1 MARKL
6 IVEVAADISQLIK
19 GLRAGEHATE
29 TFAKEVT
36 VDSRA
41 MAQAQVAA
49 AIKTTDALRAEVAAY
64 REVAAAAA
72 AGSKEQVAAAQLA
85 VSSQRR
91 LDASLAGTAGSARR
105 THGESRKLGR
115 ELEHVTRGAISGSG
129 AIHGFG
135 RSLAFASGGFVA
147 FEGATRFLSE
157 SIDAAREAAVA
168 QRSLAAQMRAA
179 GQSFDANRDRIEK
192 VALSYGKF
200 GFQNDQVVQSL
211 TVLERGTGSI
221 NKAISLQGLT
231 ADIARAKNLGL
242 ASAAGVVAK
251 VFGGQETALRRAV
264 PGLEKNAH
272 GWDLIRLAQAKMA
285 GQAAANATVA
295 ERFAAT
301 LHDTEEIVGTALLP
315 TLNKYL
321 TSLSQWLD
329 KMNRSG
335 ELQRDVEKAS
345 HALSEAIGV
354 LKDAM
359 DALNF
364 ATGSTRSTLK
374 LLFEA
379 FVLFKT
385 VKLVTAFADMAANIG
400 LIGRNAETAT
410 GKVAGLNA
418 EMGKQPPG
426 GGFLAGGGAG
436 LLLSIPLVLEQLKNE
451 REATKKATEQLGK
464 AGGGQRIFGDTFQ
477 GHKAGSPAFLSTAGV
492 FKGQTVAVR
501 TIDGQTWV
509 IPVAALKAMMGKAGE
524 VKPEPDTGFRAADL
538 SDPTAPRQLKIT
550 AAQRNSWFDAL
561 IGRQLGRVSDAPL
574 TEQLGMLQ
582 RISATIT
589 KRIAVTKDI
598 TRKLNLEDQLYA
610 VVQQEKQVRAERQQA
625 FFDRLQLNVDRTTLT
640 KSVGD
645 DLAALAVQQG
655 AIEKAIGIQGHT
667 LQLDQAL
674 LGVQQA
680 RASIN
685 EEQAAA
691 AQASRE
697 AAQAERLAW
706 ADFAEERA
714 AATPGLKDDLKAARA
729 KLAIL
734 KEQAGTGKRTAEAAR
749 TIWEQEQKLNDLLKK
764 RTSTGT
770 LFRPVN
776 AERFVQ
782 SLALNLSRQQL
793 GRLTA
798 AVAQLG
804 PGAAMPVHRPQA
816 FALAGGTTINIEHFH
831 SAAPNAKQLQNELTR
846 HAKSQPQP
854 RRGAR

>member
-200 GFQNDQVVQSL
+200 GFQNDEVIQSL

-574 TEQLGMLQ
+574 NEQLGMLQ

-610 VVQQEKQVRAERQQA
+610 VVQQEK
-625 FFDRLQLNVDRTTLT
+625 
-640 KSVGD
+640 
-645 DLAALAVQQG
+645 
-655 AIEKAIGIQGHT
+655 
-667 LQLDQAL
+667 
-674 LGVQQA
+674 
-680 RASIN
+680 
-685 EEQAAA
+685 
-691 AQASRE
+691 
-697 AAQAERLAW
+697 QAERLAW